1 MDFTP
6 QEKALIE
13 IYLAKRPGPTKFWI
27 VLAVFGAVVLVLGII
42 ALAPSGKEHHRYIGR
57 ALLVMVAG
65 LVVIAQAMDFRN
77 KSILAA
83 IIQKYHKA
91 TEKQ

>member
-6 QEKALIE
+6 QEKALIG
-13 IYLAKRPGPTKFWI
+13 IYLGKRPGPTKLWI
-27 VLAVFGAVVLVLGII
+27 ALAVLGALVLVLGIVG
-42 ALAPSGKEHHRYIGR
+42 LAQGGKDHVGVG
-57 ALLVMVAG
+57 LLVLVAG
-65 LVVIAQAMDFRN
+65 LVVMAQAMDMRN